1 MNTVAEIGRL
11 TKDVE
16 LKQTTG
22 GKTYGRFT
30 LAVNSRHKKKD
41 GTYDTHFFNCVVW
54 EKAATNLAKFTK
66 KGSLIGITGRL
77 ESSSYE
83 KDGHKVYVTEIL
95 VESFDLLEK
104 KDKGS
109 EVVPVFEAVDI
120 KDDDL
125 PF

>member
-16 LKQTTG
+16 LKQTPN

-30 LAVNSRHKKKD
+30 LAVNRRYKNSN
-41 GTYDTHFFNCVVW
+41 GTYDADYFNCVVW
-54 EKAATNLAKFTK
+54 GLTAENLAKFTK
-66 KGSLIGITGRL
+66 KGSLIGVSGMLQSR
-77 ESSSYE
+77 SYE
-83 KDGHKVYVTEIL
+83 KDGNRVYVTEIL

-109 EVVPVFEAVDI
+109 EVVPVFETVDI

>member
-16 LKQTTG
+16 LKYTPA
-22 GKTYGRFT
+22 GKIYGRFT
-30 LAVNSRHKKKD
+30 LAVNRRYKNNN
-41 GTYDTHFFNCVVW
+41 GTYDADFFNCVAW
-54 EKAATNLAKFTK
+54 GLTAENLAKFTK
-66 KGSLIGITGRL
+66 KGSLIGVTGRL

-83 KDGHKVYVTEIL
+83 KDRHKVYVTEIIA
-95 VESFDLLEK
+95 ESFDLLEK

-109 EVVPVFEAVDI
+109 EVVPVFETVDI
-120 KDDDL
+120 QDSDL